1 MEDRDCK
8 VMSVGEVIDSGRT
21 ILGRFDMNDIH
32 DSVRWPYV
40 EDILE
45 EYERAYKSSRQFNCG
60 KTIRQ
65 LKLFE

>member
-45 EYERAYKSSRQFNCG
+45 EYERAYKYSQQLNCG
-60 KTIRQ
+60 AMDEEQK
-65 LKLFE
+65 EN

>member
-32 DSVRWPYV
+32 DSVRWPYI

-45 EYERAYKSSRQFNCG
+45 EFERTYESSQQFNCG

>member
-21 ILGRFDMNDIH
+21 ILGCFDMNDIH

-40 EDILE
+40 EDILKQ
-45 EYERAYKSSRQFNCG
+45 YEQKYQEKYGLHER
-60 KTIRQ
+60 KTA
-65 LKLFE
+65 EGV

>member
-21 ILGRFDMNDIH
+21 ILGCF
-32 DSVRWPYV
+32 DSVRRPYV
-40 EDILE
+40 GDRLE
-45 EYERAYKSSRQFNCG
+45 EFERTCESSRQFNCG
-60 KTIRQ
+60 ETIRQ

>member
-8 VMSVGEVIDSGRT
+8 VMSVGDVIDSGRT

-45 EYERAYKSSRQFNCG
+45 EYEQKYQEKYVLHER
-60 KTIRQ
+60 KTA
-65 LKLFE
+65 EGV